1 MKYNQYGRSM
11 IEMLGVLAIIAV
23 LSVGGIAGYSKA
35 MEKFRVNKLL
45 EEYTMLLYGLLGNL
59 NELKNKSAVDGG
71 DNKVGLID
79 YVQATSLVPETWKK
93 VNDTRMT
100 NSQGNVILLFSRS
113 NRFVMDIY
121 IGGVVNE
128 KTGFMT
134 YSTGYNATVCQ
145 ELMQNFARPLHGE
158 VQFVRFYRWTDGDY
172 AHLYYG
178 DKYCAK
184 GKKCLRDMI
193 VTEISDLCKLC
204 EGDREACCINIEF

>member
-59 NELKNKSAVDGG
+59 NELKNKSTVDGG

-79 YVQATSLVPETWKK
+79 YVKATSLVPETWKK

-100 NSQGNVILLFSRS
+100 DSQGNVILLFSRI
-113 NRFVMDIY
+113 NRLVMDIY

>member
-1 MKYNQYGRSM
+1 
-11 IEMLGVLAIIAV
+11 MLGVLAIIAV

-100 NSQGNVILLFSRS
+100 DSQGNVILLFSRS

>member
-59 NELKNKSAVDGG
+59 NELKNKSTVDSRAI
-71 DNKVGLID
+71 VGLID
-79 YVQATSLVPETWKK
+79 YVQAISLVPETWKR
-93 VNDTRMT
+93 VNSTRMT
-100 NSQGNVILLFSRS
+100 DSQGNVILLFSRS

-121 IGGVVNE
+121 IGGVFNE
-128 KTGFMT
+128 KTGSMT

-145 ELMQNFARPLHGE
+145 ELMQNFAKPLHGE
-158 VQFVRFYRWTDGDY
+158 VRFVNFYRWTDGDY

-178 DKYCAK
+178 DEYCAK
-184 GKKCLRDMI
+184 GKKCLRDMT
-193 VTEISDLCKLC
+193 VTEINDFCKLC